1 MIRKIL
7 AFVIGFSLA
16 TLGAYQSHDVYAQD
30 TNNLREPAMT
40 PIEFM
45 REYERVSAAHDLEGT
60 LDLIDDNAVYFFSNE
75 TSHIGKPQIGQAIE
89 RNFDAIKLEVYEIRD
104 LECQLETSEA
114 AVCIYEYHWS
124 GEVGGTA
131 MSGGG
136 RGTSVLRRAGESW
149 KVTHEHLSRGPFRR

>member
-1 MIRKIL
+1 MIRRKP
-7 AFVIGFSLA
+7 AFVIGLYLA
-16 TLGAYQSHDVYAQD
+16 ALGTYQPQDLHAQD
-30 TNNLREPAMT
+30 SSNLREPAMT
-40 PIEFM
+40 PIDFM
-45 REYERVSAAHDLEGT
+45 REYEKVSAAHDLEGT

-75 TSHIGKPQIGQAIE
+75 TSHIGKPRIRQAIE
-89 RNFDAIKLEVYEIRD
+89 RNFDAIKLEVYELHD
-104 LECQLETSEA
+104 LECVLETSEA
-114 AVCIYEYHWS
+114 AVCLYEYRWS